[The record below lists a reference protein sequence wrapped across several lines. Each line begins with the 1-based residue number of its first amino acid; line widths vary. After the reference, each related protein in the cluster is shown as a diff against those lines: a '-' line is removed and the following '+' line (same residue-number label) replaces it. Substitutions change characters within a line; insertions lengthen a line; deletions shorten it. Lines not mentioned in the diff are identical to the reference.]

1 MKIDY
6 HMHFE
11 KGSYD
16 YEWVKGFFSAAENR
30 GLAEI
35 GVSEHSHGFPE
46 FKELYYEDLILDDS
60 FIGKF
65 QQQWLKTNKFKYTL
79 DEYFAFMDS
88 LRARGHKVK
97 TGIEVCNFQDQEK
110 VKSILSRY
118 PFDYVIG
125 SVHFLRGWAYDS
137 SEIKAHWDEVPLTD
151 IYEWYTEE
159 VEKLAAS
166 GLYDVLGHPFNI
178 RLFKYFP
185 DFDVSPFLKRAA
197 AALKKAD
204 MAVDI
209 NTGTLYRYPV
219 EEISPYPDFMKVAA
233 EYKLPV
239 ITTSDAH
246 KPEDCGNYVDKA
258 TDYAKS
264 FGYTETC
271 RFSRR
276 KREMVAL
283 G

>member
-16 YEWVKGFFSAAENR
+16 YEWVKGFFAAAEKR

-46 FKELYYEDLILDDS
+46 FRELYYEDLVLDDS
-60 FIGKF
+60 FIGRF
-65 QQQWLKTNKFKYTL
+65 QQQWLKSNKFKYTL
-79 DEYFAFMDS
+79 EEYFAFMKT
-88 LRARGHKVK
+88 LRERGHQVK
-97 TGIEVCNFQDQEK
+97 TGIEVCNFQNQAK
-110 VKSILSRY
+110 VGAILKKY

-137 SEIKAHWDEVPLTD
+137 SEIIAHWDEVSLRD
-151 IYEWYTEE
+151 VYEWYTEE

-185 DFDVSPFLKRAA
+185 DFDVTPYLERVAQALKRA
-197 AALKKAD
+197 D
-204 MAVDI
+204 MVIDI
-209 NTGTLYRYPV
+209 NTGTRYRYPV
-219 EEISPYPDFMKVAA
+219 AEISPYPEFMKLAA
-233 EYKLPV
+233 RYELPV

-246 KPEDCGNYVDKA
+246 KPEDCGNYIADAVE
-258 TDYAKS
+258 YARS
-264 FGYTETC
+264 FGYRTTV
-271 RFSRR
+271 RFSGRR
-276 KREMVAL
+276 CEVVEL